1 MSRQLGQSSNLSNS
15 QEETRAKK
23 KLKAQASVAELEKLC
38 SFSPRIN
45 SPKRFSTVNSYY
57 KQGENILE
65 KIENTR
71 KEKISM
77 ISDIKTAEEQEKNQI
92 CTFKPKTLPRIRSD
106 SNIQVK
112 GTDRFHE
119 LRGMARKQQID
130 KEQREK
136 KLLYRGLIRDLI
148 YSPYS

>member
-1 MSRQLGQSSNLSNS
+1 
-15 QEETRAKK
+15 
-23 KLKAQASVAELEKLC
+23 VAELEKLC

-77 ISDIKTAEEQEKNQI
+77 ISDNKNAEEQRK
-92 CTFKPKTLPRIRSD
+92 KPNLH
-106 SNIQVK
+106 
-112 GTDRFHE
+112 F
-119 LRGMARKQQID
+119 
-130 KEQREK
+130 
-136 KLLYRGLIRDLI
+136 
-148 YSPYS
+148 